1 LLGAFTSSI
10 KTPGEGTI
18 PSTTGPV
25 ELFTWPAWGPKVLL
39 GLGVLGAVM
48 TAFYMVRLYVMTFMG
63 DFKGWKVVSGYAPPA
78 HEEHGA
84 HGHDHHET
92 PGTHLEGPT
101 PHESPWQMTFPLMVL
116 GVLAL
121 VGGLWNAHPMTHFMD
136 EWLEPVFESA
146 LKAVSIAEDAN
157 AGIVMALAIGAFGIG
172 SLAAW
177 HVYARLG
184 GAPAADF
191 AEKYPRFY
199 AWACDKWRVDEFYD
213 EFVIGTV
220 DFIADIC
227 VWIDRWVVDG
237 IVARFTSW
245 LVAVAGHLLRLLQTG
260 RVQAYASV
268 MMVGTAAM
276 GWFLTMPHAAVVVD
290 GDRATGRY
298 SLSAAPGLGYAY
310 RWDLDGDGNFDSE
323 EFGSVNAV
331 DVTLSTAEER
341 TVRLEVKNA
350 FGRVAMREVALSQA
364 TPETPPAA
372 ALGVS
377 DTVRVARA
385 QPRKAEVVE

>member
-1 LLGAFTSSI
+1 
-10 KTPGEGTI
+10 
-18 PSTTGPV
+18 
-25 ELFTWPAWGPKVLL
+25 
-39 GLGVLGAVM
+39 M
-48 TAFYMVRLYVMTFMG
+48 TL
-63 DFKGWKVVSGYAPPA
+63 
-78 HEEHGA
+78 
-84 HGHDHHET
+84 
-92 PGTHLEGPT
+92 
-101 PHESPWQMTFPLMVL
+101 PLMVL

-121 VGGLWNAHPMTHFMD
+121 VGGFWNAHPVTHSMD
-136 EWLEPVFESA
+136 EWLEPVFERA
-146 LKAVSIAEDAN
+146 LAAVAIAQDAN
-157 AGIVMALAIGAFGIG
+157 AGIVMGLAIAAFGVG

-191 AEKYPRFY
+191 AEKYPTFY
-199 AWACDKWRVDEFYD
+199 AWARDKWRVDEFYD

-237 IVARFTSW
+237 IIARFSSW
-245 LVAVAGHLLRLLQTG
+245 LVMVAGHSLRLLQTG

-268 MMVGTAAM
+268 MMVGTAGV

-310 RWDLDGDGNFDSE
+310 RWDLDGDGTFDSE
-323 EFGSVNAV
+323 EFGSVSAV

-350 FGRVAMREVALSQA
+350 FGRVAMRELALSQVA
-364 TPETPPAA
+364 PETPPSAE
-372 ALGVS
+372 LGVP
-377 DTVRVARA
+377 DAVRLARTPPPDEEDG
-385 QPRKAEVVE
+385 Q